1 MEIIPERHGVS
12 INAAGLYFG
21 REKIEETQNNIKM
34 CYSEFQEINNTM
46 SMELTGSTKTA
57 FESVSQT
64 IEKQIKNA
72 CGTWNKV
79 SGTLEEHISG
89 NKKIN
94 EEAGF
99 HAGGNE

>member
-1 MEIIPERHGVS
+1 MEIIPERHGVA
-12 INAAGLYFG
+12 INAAGVFAG
-21 REKIEETQNNIKM
+21 RKKIEETQNNIKM
-34 CYSEFQEINNTM
+34 CYAEFQEINSTM
-46 SMELTGSTKTA
+46 SMELTGNTKTA

-64 IEKQIKNA
+64 MERQIKNA

-79 SGTLEEHISG
+79 SATLEEHISN

-99 HAGGNE
+99 HAGGNI